1 MMVKNQTS
9 ATVSKP
15 LQLNVYFT
23 GVAVVM
29 MSSRAIETFTKTP
42 RNWIPRYKGLA
53 PDKHRAADPG
63 PLMEGE

>member
-15 LQLNVYFT
+15 LQLNAYFA
-23 GVAVVM
+23 GAAVVM
-29 MSSRAIETFTKTP
+29 MSPRAIETFMKTP

-53 PDKHRAADPG
+53 PDKRRAADPG
-63 PLMEGE
+63 PLMESE